1 MSSSSTKVGDRRSRS
16 TRESPLGWLGH
27 RIVRHPWY
35 SIVLWAAILAIC
47 LVPAMNVG
55 SVITNNFTNP
65 LPSSDQSIRA
75 QNALAAA
82 FPDQQSA
89 PASAI
94 LLLESPNIVNADGKN
109 ATLAL
114 TAALSSDS
122 KLKNVSS
129 IESLYSAYSAY
140 LAGQVELGWAFLGPA
155 LSATPSL
162 PDSVNM
168 TAGLLWTPVGTYLA
182 NWEAIV
188 ANQSMGIPA
197 SAADWPAYNETRTAF
212 ASSPG
217 ELLVLQDFFN
227 GSADGTGFLNA
238 TTVSGCLTT
247 GTPSSCAT
255 EAARAAVPAAFSTL
269 FPTPSA
275 VGLAQLALF
284 DLGVE
289 NWSQTSSQQAV
300 AATSLG
306 MASGIAP
313 SWILTIWQTFPGT
326 QPPSTA
332 TVEAWVQGQVERD
345 PLATLPL
352 PVPAQILGGFLNPQ
366 GTATLVIVSFNVD
379 DTYTVNGSAVTYSDV
394 SEINHI
400 VSQVLGSS
408 AAYLPISSY
417 VTGGT
422 PLDDA
427 VNTLAL
433 SALGVLLV
441 LTVVVLVVIMMI
453 FFRAPAAPLLA
464 FGMIGIALLA
474 GFAAI
479 FVVGTLVTKFVSEIE
494 SIVLVFLMAIGTDY
508 SVFLLARY
516 REELVNGADP
526 NEAVATTV
534 RWAGQS
540 ILTSGLAVAVVAL
553 ALTLSNI
560 SFLTQL
566 GICLLISVAFAL
578 AVNLTV
584 LPSVLRLVGPR
595 IFWPNSG
602 ERFSRYA
609 MRRTENIRA
618 HRDYVARAG
627 RAATRRPLLVI
638 GLILVLSVPV
648 VAVALQVPVSYDI
661 TNIGLPPSNPAEQ
674 GFVHLQNDFGA
685 SYSSTSY
692 ALVTFSAPLFAN
704 STPNAGEFRDIW
716 GLVQTMS
723 ATPGVASAV
732 TLVGPSTAPL
742 DTWLNYSYLPPA
754 VVVALNETRE
764 SYIGIDGTTVLFN
777 IATNVSGYSAA
788 AISVV
793 DNVEQRVDSYD
804 AGHPGVVRTLYGG
817 AAPTTEDIRT
827 LVNTATEE
835 MLIGAAVGLFILML
849 VILGSAFVPLLALG
863 VIGLSILWSWATT
876 YFVVG
881 IIEGEALIFLL
892 PLILL
897 ILAMGLG
904 MDYNVLLL
912 TRVKEER
919 TLGNRGVEAIRD
931 AVTHAGGVI
940 MAAAIILGGAFLL
953 LGLTSPLGLIAAL
966 GLGIGTAVLLQASVV
981 QLYFTPAVL
990 TLGKDGIWKGWQ
1002 RSK

>member
-1 MSSSSTKVGDRRSRS
+1 MSASSTRGGNRRARS

-35 SIVLWAAILAIC
+35 AILLWTAILVIC
-47 LVPAMNVG
+47 IVPAMNVG

-65 LPSSDQSIRA
+65 LPSSDESIRA
-75 QNALAAA
+75 QNAFATA
-82 FPDQQSA
+82 FPDQQSS
-89 PASAI
+89 PSSAI
-94 LLLESPNIVNADGKN
+94 VLLESPNIANGDGKN
-109 ATLAL
+109 ATVAV
-114 TAALSSDS
+114 TAALSTDAQ
-122 KLKNVSS
+122 LKNVSS
-129 IESLYSAYSAY
+129 VESLYSAYSAY

-155 LSATPSL
+155 LSASPSL
-162 PDSVNM
+162 PVSVNM
-168 TAGLLWTPVGTYLA
+168 TATLLWAPVGAYLS
-182 NWEAIV
+182 NWNAIV
-188 ANQSMGIPA
+188 ANQSKGTPEY
-197 SAADWPAYNETRTAF
+197 AADWPAYNETRIEF
-212 ASSPG
+212 ASSSA
-217 ELLVLQDFFN
+217 ESMVLADFFN
-227 GSADGTGFLNA
+227 GSTAGTGFLNA
-238 TTVSGCLTT
+238 TTLSGCLTT

-255 EAARAAVPAAFSTL
+255 GSARAAVPASFPTL
-269 FPTPSA
+269 FPSSSA
-275 VGLAQLALF
+275 AGLARLALY
-284 DLGVE
+284 DLDVG
-289 NWSQTSSQQAV
+289 NWSQSGSQQAV
-300 AATSLG
+300 TATSLG
-306 MASGIAP
+306 IASGIAP
-313 SWILTIWQTFPGT
+313 SWILAIWQDFPGS

-332 TVEAWVQGQVERD
+332 AVEAWVQGQVERD
-345 PLATLPL
+345 SLASLPL
-352 PVPAQILGGFLNPQ
+352 PVPAEVLNGFVNPQ
-366 GTATLVIVSFNVD
+366 RTATLVIVSFNVD
-379 DTYTVNGSAVTYSDV
+379 DSTSVNGSVVTYNDV
-394 SEINHI
+394 SEINRV
-400 VSQVLGSS
+400 VSRVLGSS
-408 AAYLPISSY
+408 AAYLPITSY
-417 VTGGT
+417 VTGGA

-427 VNTLAL
+427 VNTLAT
-433 SALGVLLV
+433 SALSLLLV
-441 LTVVVLVVIMMI
+441 LTIVVLLVIMML
-453 FFRAPAAPLLA
+453 FFRAPAAPALA

-479 FVVGTLVTKFVSEIE
+479 FVVGTFVTKFVSEIE

-516 REELVNGADP
+516 REELVNGADS
-526 NEAVATTV
+526 NEAIATTV

-540 ILTSGLAVAVVAL
+540 ILTSGLAVMVVAL

-584 LPSVLRLVGPR
+584 LPSILRLVGPR

-609 MRRTENIRA
+609 MRRTESIRN

-627 RAATRRPLLVI
+627 RAATRRPILVI
-638 GLILVLSVPV
+638 GLILALSIPV
-648 VAVALQVPVSYDI
+648 VAVAVQVPVSYDI
-661 TNIGLPPSNPAEQ
+661 TNIGLPPSNSAQQ

-704 STPNAGEFRDIW
+704 SQPNAAEFHDVA

-723 ATPGVASAV
+723 ATPGIASAV
-732 TLVGPSTAPL
+732 TLVGPGGAPL
-742 DTWLNYSYLPPA
+742 DTWLNYSTLPPA
-754 VVVALNETRE
+754 IVLALNETRG
-764 SYIGIDGTTVLFN
+764 SFIGTDGTTVLFN
-777 IATNVSGYSAA
+777 IATNVSGFSAA

-793 DNVEQRVDSYD
+793 DNVQQRVNAYD

-827 LVNTATEE
+827 LVDTATEE

-881 IIEGEALIFLL
+881 ILEGEALIFLL

-897 ILAMGLG
+897 ILTMGLG

-919 TLGNRGVEAIRD
+919 TLGNRGVDAIRD

-981 QLYFTPAVL
+981 QLFFTPSVL
-990 TLGKDGIWKGWQ
+990 TVGKDWIWKGWQ